1 MPDLKTNP
9 QSPSPASWLPSLDL
23 HEEDGELVLHA
34 HLRGFDREDV
44 LISLDGSD
52 LIVQGAGEQEALVCY
67 GRLPLPFAAKTLRTV
82 SRHGHEGLEVHVS
95 LAALDVQDGL
105 A

>member
-1 MPDLKTNP
+1 MPDLKTIP
-9 QSPSPASWLPSLDL
+9 QSPSSACWLPSLDI

-34 HLRGFDREDV
+34 HLRGFDHEDV

-52 LIVQGAGEQEALVCY
+52 LIVQGAGEQDTLVCY
-67 GRLPLPFAAKTLRTV
+67 GRLSLPFAPRALRTV
-82 SRHGHEGLEVHVS
+82 SRPGHEDLEVHVS
-95 LAALDVQDGL
+95 IAALDVQGG